1 MKLHTLDLI
10 IIVAYFVTVILVG
23 LWVSRRGVKDLDSYF
38 LGGKKLPWYMLGVSD
53 ASGMFDI
60 SGTMWL
66 VSVLF
71 LYGLK
76 SIWLPWVWPT
86 FNQIFLMMFMSAW
99 LRRSN
104 VLTGAQWMQT
114 RFGNDRGGTLAHL
127 SVVFFALVNVIG
139 LLAYAFKGIGKFA
152 SGLLPWHFTTATT
165 GIFTDDN
172 IYAMIL
178 MGLTSL
184 YAIKGGMVSVVITEV
199 MQFTILTLTALTIG
213 IIAIIKVS
221 PDMIAHKIPDGWMNP
236 FFGRTLNLNWEG
248 ILNTA
253 NTSLKEQG
261 NEWFSIIFG
270 LMFFKGVLASLAG
283 PAPNYD
289 MQRILATR
297 NPREASLMNGMVTLV
312 LMFPRYM
319 MIAGITVLALA
330 FCMPELNAQ
339 AKPDFEK
346 ILPNVLQYIPTGV
359 VGFLLAGLAA
369 AFMSNFAA
377 TLNAAPAYVVN
388 DIYKRFINANAGGK
402 KEVALSRIVALLF
415 LAIGICFGIF
425 STSITNVMMWLV
437 GGLYGGYVLA
447 NVLKWYWWR
456 FNGYGYFWGMMA
468 GILSAM
474 FVPMALQHFLDQRS
488 PSLSASDFTDLPRF
502 ASAINSPGTNGV
514 SLYLQSQLTPATRES
529 LSRYQGGSDAILS
542 IALAEDLNRITQN
555 GSIYQSN
562 RFTGI
567 ILSGRTEDLAKKK
580 NPQAHDLL
588 LLNRMLL
595 EDSYSMA
602 IESRFRFSPNA
613 LYTFPFILFL
623 SVIGCFAGTLLTK
636 PEDDA
641 ILKKFYKT
649 VNPWGCWGP
658 IRAKVMA
665 EDPNFKPNHSFVHD
679 MTNVAVGIVWQLCLV
694 ALPIFIVLRQW
705 HWVGGIAALLV
716 ATSVYMKFNWYD
728 KLEKA

>member
-1 MKLHTLDLI
+1 MKLHALDIAI
-10 IIVAYFVTVILVG
+10 IIGYFATVILVG
-23 LWVSRRGVKDLDSYF
+23 LWVSRKGAKDLDSYF
-38 LGGKKLPWYMLGVSD
+38 LGGKSMKWYTLGISD

-66 VSVLF
+66 VTVLF

-86 FNQIFLMMFMSAW
+86 FNQIFLMMFLSAW

-114 RFGNDRGGTLAHL
+114 RFGTDRGATLAHL

-152 SGLLPWHFTTATT
+152 SGLLPWHFTAQTT
-165 GIFTDDN
+165 GVFTDEN

-213 IIAIIKVS
+213 AIAIIKVS
-221 PDMIAHKIPDGWMNP
+221 PEMIAGKIPEGWLNP
-236 FFGRTLNLNWEG
+236 FFGKTLELNWDG
-248 ILNTA
+248 ILSTA
-253 NTSLKEQG
+253 NAAIKADGNDFFSL
-261 NEWFSIIFG
+261 IFG

-297 NPREASLMNGMVTLV
+297 NPREACLMNGMVSVV

-330 FCMPELNAQ
+330 FCMPELQAQ

-346 ILPNVLQYIPTGV
+346 ILPTVLQYIPTGV

-402 KEVALSRIVALLF
+402 KEVALSRVVSLLF
-415 LAIGICFGIF
+415 LVIGVCFGIF
-425 STSITNVMMWLV
+425 SKSITEVMMWLV
-437 GGLYGGYVLA
+437 GGLYGGYVMA

-456 FNGYGYFWGMMA
+456 FNGYGYFWGMMT

-474 FVPMALQHFLDQRS
+474 LAPES
-488 PSLSASDFTDLPRF
+488 PFFSGF
-502 ASAINSPGTNGV
+502 AKMILGHSVANT
-514 SLYLQSQLTPATRES
+514 LYLFPLV
-529 LSRYQGGSDAILS
+529 L
-542 IALAEDLNRITQN
+542 
-555 GSIYQSN
+555 
-562 RFTGI
+562 GI
-567 ILSGRTEDLAKKK
+567 
-580 NPQAHDLL
+580 
-588 LLNRMLL
+588 
-595 EDSYSMA
+595 
-602 IESRFRFSPNA
+602 
-613 LYTFPFILFL
+613 
-623 SVIGCFAGTLLTK
+623 SVVGCIAGTLLTK
-636 PEDDA
+636 PEDDEV
-641 ILKKFYKT
+641 LKKFYKT
-649 VNPWGCWGP
+649 VNPWGAWGP

-665 EDPNFKPNHSFVHD
+665 EDSNFKPNHNATRDLS
-679 MTNVAVGIVWQLCLV
+679 NVAIGIVWQLCLM
-694 ALPIFIVLRQW
+694 ALPIYIVLHKW
-705 HWVGGIAALLV
+705 SWAGCIAVLLA

-728 KLEKA
+728 KLEKAS